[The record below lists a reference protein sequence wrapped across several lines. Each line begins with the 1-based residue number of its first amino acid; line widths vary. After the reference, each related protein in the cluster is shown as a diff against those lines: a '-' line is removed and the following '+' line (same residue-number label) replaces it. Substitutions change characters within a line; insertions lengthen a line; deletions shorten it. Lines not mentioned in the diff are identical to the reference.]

1 MQIYVSMWAILI
13 QITTSFMFR
22 DNYIDDS
29 VFIIYFVIINLLQI
43 RNNLLNVEN
52 MLGIE
57 WHQYFVVYVYMLFI

>member
-1 MQIYVSMWAILI
+1 MQIFVSMWAILI

-29 VFIIYFVIINLLQI
+29 VFIIYFIIINILQI
-43 RNNLLNVEN
+43 RNNLLNVEK

-57 WHQYFVVYVYMLFI
+57 WHQCFVVYVYMLFI

>member
-29 VFIIYFVIINLLQI
+29 VFIIYFIIINLLQI

-57 WHQYFVVYVYMLFI
+57 WYQYFVVYVYMLFI